1 MSKILHSGLWF
12 ASEPSEVFEPSG
24 FGPEA
29 LNAALDR
36 KLSKVSGACGENHVA
51 ARFSTWMSEK
61 KDLLSALILYVPDII
76 CIEPIPPTLLIVADK
91 DCTGLQLVELSHG
104 FGSHALRSSAASL
117 SNLEGGCIQ
126 HDVDWIRHVR
136 AGIAGEVF
144 IWARTIHDTEM
155 TMDFIKRVKA
165 RFLDGNVVDDLG
177 LLLTLDIHLGIKE
190 GREQMP
196 QDSREFEGIARRAM
210 NRRKVERKDS
220 VLRGRLLDNITKR
233 LDIGG
238 VPGKIKRSVM
248 A

>member
-1 MSKILHSGLWF
+1 
-12 ASEPSEVFEPSG
+12 
-24 FGPEA
+24 
-29 LNAALDR
+29 
-36 KLSKVSGACGENHVA
+36 
-51 ARFSTWMSEK
+51 
-61 KDLLSALILYVPDII
+61 
-76 CIEPIPPTLLIVADK
+76 
-91 DCTGLQLVELSHG
+91 
-104 FGSHALRSSAASL
+104 
-117 SNLEGGCIQ
+117 
-126 HDVDWIRHVR
+126 
-136 AGIAGEVF
+136 
-144 IWARTIHDTEM
+144 M